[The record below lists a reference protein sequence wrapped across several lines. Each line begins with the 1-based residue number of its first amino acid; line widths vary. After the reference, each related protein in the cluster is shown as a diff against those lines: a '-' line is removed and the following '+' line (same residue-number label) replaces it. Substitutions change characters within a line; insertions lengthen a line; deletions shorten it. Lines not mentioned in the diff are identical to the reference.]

1 MFSTVLKEITGY
13 FGKSFL
19 VSVFFPSLFFW
30 MLNLA
35 LGVLSVGLKRSL
47 GWWEGLNGQVQGF
60 LAVAFFIWVLFTAYV
75 LHIFTGELTRFYEG
89 HWGFMK
95 SIPEAMRK
103 RSERTWK
110 KLRHQDEVLGTQI
123 RALKVRQE
131 ALEKLLNREDVPP
144 LAYGTRV
151 DVLTTAQE
159 AAELYDKVRDWTT
172 DDYLDDDRWNEM
184 LKQLDSLQVR
194 ILALSGDEL
203 KQHEAEIGAGSKVSL
218 VFSDPYE
225 FLKSLIGQL
234 EQDRLAI
241 YQEWSVAFPARLSWV
256 KPTRLGNH
264 LRAAE
269 TYPSLRYNLDAA
281 VIWPRLREAL
291 PDKFAGR
298 LGEAKTNMD
307 LMLVLTTLA
316 LVFGIV
322 WGGVFLAVPD
332 ASLALYKWV
341 AAPISFLVSMGIA
354 RVAYLNAA
362 QSALSYGE
370 LLKTAFDLYRWEAL
384 KALHLDPPPDLE
396 GEKELWGEIGGLLYR
411 NYPLKTP
418 WQHPS

>member
-60 LAVAFFIWVLFTAYV
+60 LMVAFFIWVLFIAYV
-75 LHIFTGELTRFYEG
+75 LHIFMGELTRFYEG
-89 HWGFMK
+89 HWNFMK

-110 KLRHQDEVLGTQI
+110 KLRHQDEILGAQI
-123 RALKVRQE
+123 RALKARQE
-131 ALEKLLNREDVPP
+131 ALEQLLDRDVPP
-144 LAYGTRV
+144 LPDGTRV
-151 DVLTTAQE
+151 DVLAMAQE
-159 AAELYDKVRDWTT
+159 AAALYDQVRDWTAE
-172 DDYLDDDRWNEM
+172 DYLDDTKWKEM
-184 LKQLDSLQVR
+184 EDQLSSLQIH
-194 ILALSGDEL
+194 ILALSQDEL
-203 KQHEAEIGAGSKVSL
+203 EKHKVALGPGSKVDL
-218 VFSDPYE
+218 IFRAPYD
-225 FLKSLIGQL
+225 FLKNLIDQL

-241 YQEWSVAFPARLSWV
+241 YQEWSVAFPGRLNWV

-298 LGEAKTNMD
+298 LGEAKMNMD

-341 AAPISFLVSMGIA
+341 AAPFSFLVSMGIA

-362 QSALSYGE
+362 ESALSYGE

-418 WQHPS
+418 WKHPS

>member
-35 LGVLSVGLKRSL
+35 LGVLSVGLKKSL
-47 GWWEGLNGQVQGF
+47 GWWDGLNGQVQGF
-60 LAVAFFIWVLFTAYV
+60 LIVAFFVWVLFTAYV
-75 LHIFTGELTRFYEG
+75 LHIFMDGLIKLYEG
-89 HWGFMK
+89 RWGFFKFIPAAMK
-95 SIPEAMRK
+95 K
-103 RSERTWK
+103 RNEKKWKELRTHDEELSE
-110 KLRHQDEVLGTQI
+110 QI
-123 RALKVRQE
+123 RALKARQE
-131 ALEKLLNREDVPP
+131 ALEQLLDRDVPP
-144 LAYGTRV
+144 PPDRTRV
-151 DVLTTAQE
+151 DVSATAQE
-159 AAELYDKVRDWTT
+159 AAALYDQVRDWTAE
-172 DDYLDDDRWNEM
+172 DYLDDTQWKEM
-184 LKQLDSLQVR
+184 EDQLSSLQIH
-194 ILALSGDEL
+194 ILALSEDEL
-203 KQHEAEIGAGSKVSL
+203 EQHRVALGPGSKADL
-218 VFSDPYE
+218 IFRAPYD
-225 FLKSLIGQL
+225 FLTNLIDQL

-269 TYPSLRYNLDAA
+269 TYPFLRYNLDAA

-298 LGEAKTNMD
+298 LGEAKMNMD
-307 LMLVLTTLA
+307 LMLVLTTLT

-362 QSALSYGE
+362 ESALSYGE
-370 LLKTAFDLYRWEAL
+370 LLKTTFDLYRWEAL
-384 KALHLDPPPDLE
+384 KALHLDPPPDLA

-418 WQHPS
+418 WKHPS